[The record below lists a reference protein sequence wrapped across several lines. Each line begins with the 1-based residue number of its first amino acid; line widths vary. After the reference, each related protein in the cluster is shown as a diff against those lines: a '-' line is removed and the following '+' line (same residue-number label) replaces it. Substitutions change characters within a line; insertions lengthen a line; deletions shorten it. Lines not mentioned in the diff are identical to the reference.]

1 MKEAN
6 LIWLSGFLL
15 LAVRMSFSQPV
26 GTFFDM
32 NNSESNYN
40 SMFKPVEKSILL
52 VEMKE
57 MKRGSLN

>member
-1 MKEAN
+1 MAQWVFAFGGPNELFATCRY
-6 LIWLSGFLL
+6 L
-15 LAVRMSFSQPV
+15 
-26 GTFFDM
+26 FDM

-40 SMFKPVEKSILL
+40 SRFKPVEKSILL